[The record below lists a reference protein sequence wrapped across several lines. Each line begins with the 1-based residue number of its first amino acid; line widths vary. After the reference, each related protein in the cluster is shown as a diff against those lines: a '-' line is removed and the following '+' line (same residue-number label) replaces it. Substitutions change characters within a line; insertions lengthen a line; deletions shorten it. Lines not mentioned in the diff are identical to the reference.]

1 LFSEKINTAFIT
13 FGAGRTGWRQAAKR
27 ISREAR
33 AIGIFSEVVSLDE
46 KWLKDFSP
54 KFYATIKQ
62 FQSRNLYRGFGYWI
76 WKPLVLKWA
85 MQQYPNLNI
94 LYMDSGSHI
103 DQNLSQ
109 ITKLK
114 NLLLENS
121 HNGLAWASTH
131 KEVAWSKRELVLRIN
146 PTEKILQSGQVQAGF
161 IYVPNNDLSNEMIN
175 LWNMLAVERN
185 GFYFS
190 DEIEVIQSN
199 SFISHRHDQSAFSM
213 LWKIYEFGFKNDM
226 TYIENLKNFPIISA
240 RNNTGVLAT
249 SSQTIIATVRNFNLL
264 QDKLLRRR

>member
-1 LFSEKINTAFIT
+1 
-13 FGAGRTGWRQAAKR
+13 
-27 ISREAR
+27 
-33 AIGIFSEVVSLDE
+33 
-46 KWLKDFSP
+46 
-54 KFYATIKQ
+54 
-62 FQSRNLYRGFGYWI
+62 
-76 WKPLVLKWA
+76 
-85 MQQYPNLNI
+85 
-94 LYMDSGSHI
+94 
-103 DQNLSQ
+103 
-109 ITKLK
+109 
-114 NLLLENS
+114 
-121 HNGLAWASTH
+121 
-131 KEVAWSKRELVLRIN
+131 
-146 PTEKILQSGQVQAGF
+146 
-161 IYVPNNDLSNEMIN
+161 
-175 LWNMLAVERN
+175 MLAVERN

>member
-1 LFSEKINTAFIT
+1 MFSEKINTAFIT

-33 AIGIFSEVVSLDE
+33 AIEIFSEVISLDE
-46 KWLKDFSP
+46 NWLKEFSP
-54 KFYATIKQ
+54 KSYTIIKQ
-62 FQSRNLYRGFGYWI
+62 FQSRNLHRGFGYWI

-103 DQNLSQ
+103 DQNLLQ

-121 HNGLAWASTH
+121 NNGLAWALNH

-146 PTEKILQSGQVQAGF
+146 PTEKILQSEQVQAGF
-161 IYVPNNDLSNEMIN
+161 IYVPNNDLANEMIN
-175 LWNMLAVERN
+175 FWNKLAVERN

-190 DEIEVIQSN
+190 DEIEVTQTN

-213 LWKIYEFGFKNDM
+213 LWKLYEFGLKDDI
-226 TYIENLKNFPIISA
+226 TYIENLKNFPIIQA
-240 RNNTGVLAT
+240 RNNTRVSAT
-249 SSQTIIATVRNFNLL
+249 SSHAIIGTVRNINLL